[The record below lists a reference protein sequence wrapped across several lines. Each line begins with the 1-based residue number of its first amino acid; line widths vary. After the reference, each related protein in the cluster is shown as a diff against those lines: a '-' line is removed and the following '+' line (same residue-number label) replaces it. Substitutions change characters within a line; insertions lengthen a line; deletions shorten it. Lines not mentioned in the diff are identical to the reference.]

1 MTKETTNKVLGAS
14 SYKNSK
20 KKKKLQ
26 QKQAIAVKK
35 LITKDRQIKVKI
47 KHLEK
52 ELERI
57 SKIENDGDKKLAA
70 EKTAIEKKIKQLN
83 VINKKFEKKK

>member
-1 MTKETTNKVLGAS
+1 MTKETTKKVLGAS

-20 KKKKLQ
+20 KKKKS
-26 QKQAIAVKK
+26 QKEQAIAVKK

-57 SKIENDGDKKLAA
+57 SKVANDGDKKLAA
-70 EKTAIEKKIKQLN
+70 EKAVIEKKIKQLN